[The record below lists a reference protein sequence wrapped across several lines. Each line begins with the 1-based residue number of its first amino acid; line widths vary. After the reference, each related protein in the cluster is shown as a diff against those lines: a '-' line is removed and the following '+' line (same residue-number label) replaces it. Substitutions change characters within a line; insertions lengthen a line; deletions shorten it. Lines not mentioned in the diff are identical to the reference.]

1 VFNCHLRLKVESGDD
16 AELFDRTTAGGRSSF
31 VDPRS
36 NPGTKG
42 KRVRERESK
51 KRKRR
56 NFLPLLLLDVGGVSR
71 AWRTTAPLPLWY
83 FFCRLTAPL
92 SLPLSSLVL
101 RWQRSRARAKWCPS
115 CALTRTHTEC
125 VCAREWPQ
133 IVFFVLFDLSL
144 NHLGCYIYKDIFID
158 LIIKE
163 CGEWVER
170 KSEDVFFSFFR
181 QNQERISLAR
191 APEKRG
197 GKSLEDR
204 DGKNSSS
211 TGVKSLLTCNEVL
224 ARIVKSRW
232 LVSGAC
238 GRFP

>member
-71 AWRTTAPLPLWY
+71 AWRTTAPFMIFLLPPH
-83 FFCRLTAPL
+83 RPSL
-92 SLPLSSLVL
+92 SATLSARPSMAKIT
-101 RWQRSRARAKWCPS
+101 RARKMMAFMR
-115 CALTRTHTEC
+115 AHARTHTEN
-125 VCAREWPQ
+125 VCARASDLRSYSLS
-133 IVFFVLFDLSL
+133 LFSL

-170 KSEDVFFSFFR
+170 KSEDVFFFSFFR

>member
-42 KRVRERESK
+42 KR
-51 KRKRR
+51 
-56 NFLPLLLLDVGGVSR
+56 
-71 AWRTTAPLPLWY
+71 AWRTTAPVPLY
-83 FFCRLTAPL
+83 DI
-92 SLPLSSLVL
+92 S
-101 RWQRSRARAKWCPS
+101 
-115 CALTRTHTEC
+115 
-125 VCAREWPQ
+125 
-133 IVFFVLFDLSL
+133 SL

-170 KSEDVFFSFFR
+170 KSEDVFFFFSFFR